1 MIWTSPPSG
10 PLPCLHKKINNFK
23 QTAGQGYRCPHIAFG
38 HLVFVFFDFFL
49 LFSFPLLKLSTPI
62 PFKNIRFPH
71 IQVKITD
78 FGLAKLLDV
87 NEDVYHAQGGR
98 MPIKWLALE
107 SILHRTFTHKSD
119 VWSFGVTC
127 WEIFTFGQRPYE
139 TVRAREVPE
148 LLEKGERLPQVKGL
162 SFFFFCAGVSRW
174 SD

>member
-1 MIWTSPPSG
+1 MLNLYLHARPIHPSPPPSLSPPS
-10 PLPCLHKKINNFK
+10 PVP
-23 QTAGQGYRCPHIAFG
+23 
-38 HLVFVFFDFFL
+38 
-49 LFSFPLLKLSTPI
+49 
-62 PFKNIRFPH
+62 
-71 IQVKITD
+71 QVKITD

-148 LLEKGERLPQVKGL
+148 LLEKGERLPQV
-162 SFFFFCAGVSRW
+162 
-174 SD
+174 

>member
-1 MIWTSPPSG
+1 M
-10 PLPCLHKKINNFK
+10 
-23 QTAGQGYRCPHIAFG
+23 
-38 HLVFVFFDFFL
+38 
-49 LFSFPLLKLSTPI
+49 
-62 PFKNIRFPH
+62 
-71 IQVKITD
+71 KITD

-148 LLEKGERLPQVKGL
+148 LLEKGERLPQVRPTSGPTSFQVDSYPNEGGRLPRLRIDSLTSPKPMPPRCQRFYVINVDTRGL
-162 SFFFFCAGVSRW
+162 LPCPLPSSSSTTTSSPLPPSPPFAHNSRRFARW
-174 SD
+174 KCT